1 MLSLHKTVR
10 KYFGEAIVVTQE
22 VEDIIS
28 SPIVK
33 ESIINNADCKIL
45 LDQRKYRNKF
55 DQIQTLLGLTDKER
69 AQVLSINLSNDPA
82 RRYKEVFISLGG
94 VQSAVYATEV
104 SDEEYLA
111 FTTEQTEKMEVYA
124 LAEKLDGDIEAA
136 MAHSRYSDRCC
147 MAGSWPNAAAGSG
160 RRRTMRRY
168 AFGIVGTA
176 LALVVLP
183 CLLLLTVDM
192 EERRIAPLAGRW
204 ASVLHPGATAD
215 IRRGPECYIL
225 TLRRP
230 GEGFR
235 HGRTF
240 RLRYR
245 RGIYYLDA
253 GRRVELYAP
262 TTNRL
267 LLLPGGSYRRITNLK
282 KHDS

>member
-1 MLSLHKTVR
+1 MASESGTPPVVPDGGPSGPAPSEGAAPVR
-10 KYFGEAIVVTQE
+10 RSF
-22 VEDIIS
+22 
-28 SPIVK
+28 
-33 ESIINNADCKIL
+33 
-45 LDQRKYRNKF
+45 F
-55 DQIQTLLGLTDKER
+55 
-69 AQVLSINLSNDPA
+69 
-82 RRYKEVFISLGG
+82 
-94 VQSAVYATEV
+94 
-104 SDEEYLA
+104 
-111 FTTEQTEKMEVYA
+111 
-124 LAEKLDGDIEAA
+124 
-136 MAHSRYSDRCC
+136 
-147 MAGSWPNAAAGSG
+147 
-160 RRRTMRRY
+160 RRR
-168 AFGIVGTA
+168 
-176 LALVVLP
+176 VLP

-230 GEGFR
+230 GEDFR

-267 LLLPGGSYRRITNLK
+267 LLLPGGSYRRITNP
-282 KHDS
+282 

>member
-1 MLSLHKTVR
+1 
-10 KYFGEAIVVTQE
+10 
-22 VEDIIS
+22 
-28 SPIVK
+28 
-33 ESIINNADCKIL
+33 
-45 LDQRKYRNKF
+45 
-55 DQIQTLLGLTDKER
+55 
-69 AQVLSINLSNDPA
+69 
-82 RRYKEVFISLGG
+82 
-94 VQSAVYATEV
+94 
-104 SDEEYLA
+104 
-111 FTTEQTEKMEVYA
+111 
-124 LAEKLDGDIEAA
+124 
-136 MAHSRYSDRCC
+136 
-147 MAGSWPNAAAGSG
+147 
-160 RRRTMRRY
+160 MRRY

-225 TLRRP
+225 TLR
-230 GEGFR
+230 
-235 HGRTF
+235 HGRIF

-267 LLLPGGSYRRITNLK
+267 LLLPGGSYRRITNP
-282 KHDS
+282 

>member
-1 MLSLHKTVR
+1 
-10 KYFGEAIVVTQE
+10 
-22 VEDIIS
+22 
-28 SPIVK
+28 
-33 ESIINNADCKIL
+33 
-45 LDQRKYRNKF
+45 
-55 DQIQTLLGLTDKER
+55 
-69 AQVLSINLSNDPA
+69 
-82 RRYKEVFISLGG
+82 
-94 VQSAVYATEV
+94 
-104 SDEEYLA
+104 
-111 FTTEQTEKMEVYA
+111 
-124 LAEKLDGDIEAA
+124 
-136 MAHSRYSDRCC
+136 
-147 MAGSWPNAAAGSG
+147 
-160 RRRTMRRY
+160 MRRY

-230 GEGFR
+230 GDGFR

-253 GRRVELYAP
+253 GRRVELYTLCYRRLVQDAVV
-262 TTNRL
+262 TLRHHRL
-267 LLLPGGSYRRITNLK
+267 LFGEEEDCGANRVEYDPATDRLTLGCYGLFLPDDAT
-282 KHDS
+282 HPAAEEFETPVE